1 MYNCEAVSYCTFV
14 EPPVVH
20 MRPVMM
26 GWLNKP
32 VKIACH
38 IESLVP
44 FSALWFKDG
53 VPLTTAKKY
62 E

>member
-1 MYNCEAVSYCTFV
+1 
-14 EPPVVH
+14 
-20 MRPVMM
+20 MRPVMT
-26 GWLNKP
+26 GWLNRP
-32 VKIACH
+32 VKIECH

>member
-1 MYNCEAVSYCTFV
+1 MTPV

-20 MRPVMM
+20 MKREMTA
-26 GWLNKP
+26 WLNKP
-32 VKIACH
+32 MRIECR

-53 VPLTTAKKY
+53 VPLTSFEKY